1 MKKRTPS
8 YPWVTVVHHPL
19 IDHSLS
25 IIREKTTQ
33 TEDFRRHGGIVS
45 MLLFLHAAKKLKLE
59 SYDIQTPLS
68 PMKGK
73 RLKKNVIVV
82 PVLRSGIGMLFA
94 LEDLLPSAAVG
105 FIGLARDEK
114 TAQAHEYYQKLPKIF
129 SSNIV
134 FLVDPMLATG
144 GSLIDSLAILIKKGA
159 KNITVICI
167 VSAPEGL
174 ERIHKQYPDVKI
186 ITAAIDTH
194 LNDTKFIVP
203 GLGDFGDR
211 YFGTI
216 DYI

>member
-1 MKKRTPS
+1 MKTQKIS

-33 TEDFRRHGGIVS
+33 TEDFRRHSGIVS
-45 MLLFLHAAKKLKLE
+45 SLLFIHAAKKLKLE
-59 SYDIQTPLS
+59 SYTIHTPLS

-73 RLKKNVIVV
+73 RLKKDVIIV

-144 GSLIDSLAILIKKGA
+144 GSLLDSLAILTQKGA
-159 KNITVICI
+159 KHITVICI

-174 ERIHKQYPDVKI
+174 ERIHREYPDVKI
-186 ITAAIDTH
+186 ITAAIDSH
-194 LNDTKFIVP
+194 LNATKFIVP

-216 DYI
+216 EYL